1 MKHNSITKI
10 DRFLHGADYN
20 PEQWKNHPEILEED
34 IRMMKLAGCN
44 VMSVGIFSWVSFEP
58 SEGVYDFEWL
68 DGIIDKLY
76 ENGISVFLATP
87 SGARPAWLAAKYPDV
102 LRTNELGQKMKYG
115 GRHNHC
121 FTSPNYRAK
130 VREINTILA
139 KRYKD
144 HPAVLL
150 WHVSNEYGGEC
161 YCELCQ
167 AEFRSFLK
175 EKYTTLDHLNEQ
187 YWTAFWSHTYTDW
200 KQIEAPSKMGETEIH
215 GLTLDWKRFV
225 SKQTIDFYMNEIAPL
240 REFTPEIP
248 ITTNFMDFFE
258 TLDYHEFSK
267 FVDVASLDM
276 YPAFRNKAT
285 DYEVSL
291 QAAFTYDLIRGLK
304 RKPFLLMESTPSTQ
318 NWQDIATLKRPGQ
331 HVFSSLLAVAHG
343 ADSVQYFQWRKSR
356 GSSEKFHGAV
366 VDHVGHE
373 NTRVFKE
380 VAEVGAHLKKLTPV
394 LTKHTPSK
402 VAIVFDWENWWATK
416 GYQGY
421 SNLVRNYKE
430 TCFMHYKALRE
441 LGLDVDV
448 ISCETAL
455 DGYETVIAPMLYM
468 TKQDFATRVEAYVA
482 AGGKFVSTYISGIVN
497 ENDLVNLGG
506 FPGPLRKVLGIWVE
520 ETDVLYE
527 DQWNQFDYKGAT
539 YRCNQYFDVLHLETA
554 VSCAAYKQDY
564 YQGSPVVTLNA
575 FGKGNAYYL
584 ASQTESDFLAALYTD
599 IMENALSSRP
609 VESFDIGLD
618 ISQRGDE
625 SSEFLFVLNAT
636 DQPKNITFKRGLMF
650 KDLLSE
656 RTISGSIS
664 LKAFETLVLSPVTAQ
679 SQMIR

>member
-1 MKHNSITKI
+1 MKHNPITKI
-10 DRFLHGADYN
+10 DQFLHGADYN
-20 PEQWKNHPEILEED
+20 PEQWKNHPEILDED

-68 DGIIDKLY
+68 DSIIDTLY
-76 ENGISVFLATP
+76 ANGINVFLATP

-139 KRYKD
+139 NRYKD

-167 AEFRSFLK
+167 AEFRNFLK
-175 EKYTTLDHLNEQ
+175 EKYVTLDYLNEQ
-187 YWTAFWSHTYTDW
+187 YWTSFWSHTYTEW
-200 KQIEAPSKMGETEIH
+200 QQIEAPSKIGETEIH

-240 REFTPEIP
+240 RVITPEIP

-258 TLDYHEFSK
+258 TLDYHEFAK
-267 FVDVASLDM
+267 FIDVASLDM
-276 YPAFRNKAT
+276 YPAFRNKAS

-291 QAAFTYDLIRGLK
+291 QAAFTYDMIRGLK

-380 VAEVGAHLKKLTPV
+380 VAEVGQHLKKLTPV
-394 LTKHTPSK
+394 LTKHTPTK
-402 VAIVFDWENWWATK
+402 VALVFDWENWWATK

-441 LGLDVDV
+441 LGLNVDV
-448 ISCETAL
+448 ISCETPL
-455 DGYETVIAPMLYM
+455 EGYETVIAPMLYM
-468 TKQDFATRVEAYVA
+468 TKLDFASHVEQFVA
-482 AGGKFVSTYISGIVN
+482 AGGKFVSTYISGIVG

-506 FPGPLRKVLGIWVE
+506 FPGPLRNVLGIWVE

-527 DQWNQFDYKGAT
+527 DQFNHFDYKAT
-539 YRCNQYFDVLHLETA
+539 KYRCNQYFDVLHLENA
-554 VSCAAYKQDY
+554 VSLAEYGEAYYK
-564 YQGSPVVTLNA
+564 GSPVVTQNA
-575 FGKGNAYYL
+575 FGNGSAYYL
-584 ASQTESDFLAALYTD
+584 ASQTESDFLSAFYAD
-599 IMENALSSRP
+599 IMAHTLNDFP
-609 VESFDIGLD
+609 IDCFDRGLD
-618 ISQRGDE
+618 IASRGDTNA
-625 SSEFLFVLNAT
+625 EFLFVLNAT
-636 DQPKNITFKRGLMF
+636 DCEKRVTFKSGFKF
-650 KDLLSE
+650 KDLLTD
-656 RTISGSIS
+656 RIISADI
-664 LKAFETLVLSPVTAQ
+664 LLNPFETLVLSQ
-679 SQMIR
+679 LSNEL